1 MGRRSPRRHPV
12 TGPAERRFPVAINAE
27 ALALA
32 WIRQEAAPTGAIVV
46 PDHEVSPRGRL
57 GRLWTHPQEGTAVLA
72 MVWRPDLDADR
83 ADLVWLAAS
92 LGLLAGAR
100 ALTGN
105 PALGLWW
112 PDRLVDAGED
122 EVGQIRAEVQLG
134 PGRVTS
140 TVVTAR
146 LDLAALGNF
155 DRSTAT
161 VAMTDGLLDAM
172 RLCDGDSEALCE
184 AYRVSCVL
192 SGRRVV
198 AQLLPRGTARGT
210 VRGFDVLGRLELAST
225 TGLVERIPLDNLNEL
240 ELVV

>member
-1 MGRRSPRRHPV
+1 M
-12 TGPAERRFPVAINAE
+12 TAAPAERRFPVAINAE

-72 MVWRPDLDADR
+72 MVWRPDLEAER

-112 PDRLVDAGED
+112 PDRLVDAGEE
-122 EVGQIRAEVQLG
+122 EVGHVRAEVQLG

-140 TVVTAR
+140 AVVTAR
-146 LDLAALGNF
+146 LDLSALGNL
-155 DRSTAT
+155 DRATAIA
-161 VAMTDGLLDAM
+161 AMTDGLLDAM
-172 RLCDGDSEALCE
+172 RICDGDPETLGA
-184 AYRVSCVL
+184 AYRESCVL
-192 SGRRVV
+192 SGRKAV
-198 AQLLPRGTARGT
+198 ARLLPRGTIRGI
-210 VRGFDVLGRLELAST
+210 VGGFDALGRLELVSP
-225 TGLVERIPLDNLNEL
+225 TGLVERLRLDNLDRL
-240 ELVV
+240 EIV